1 MRVTQLVFLLST
13 QILSTLQQDQNNDTA
28 PFPAATYPGAESPD
42 PAAAVT
48 AEFSP
53 PFYPSPWGTGS
64 GQWADA
70 YSKARAF
77 VGQLTLLEK
86 VNLTTGVGY
95 VNVVQS
101 LRRDLSTH
109 LRLGGRKSGAL
120 GKMELSQ
127 DWASEA
133 CACKIHPL
141 E

>member
-1 MRVTQLVFLLST
+1 MRVTRLAFLLFI
-13 QILSTLQQDQNNDTA
+13 QILPSLQQDQNNDTA

-95 VNVVQS
+95 VTFVRSVQK
-101 LRRDLSTH
+101 DVSTH
-109 LRLGGRKSGAL
+109 LRLDGRKSGAL

-127 DWASEA
+127 DWVSEA
-133 CACKIHPL
+133 CACKIHLL